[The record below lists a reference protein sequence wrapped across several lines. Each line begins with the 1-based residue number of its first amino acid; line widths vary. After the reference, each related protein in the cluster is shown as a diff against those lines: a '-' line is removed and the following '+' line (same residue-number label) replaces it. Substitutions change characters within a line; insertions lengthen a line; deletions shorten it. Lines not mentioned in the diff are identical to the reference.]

1 MNDNK
6 NKIINWE
13 KVFSYSNSFKNNSPC
28 KWEFIE
34 EFFDKEFY
42 EKLYE
47 TFPKDD
53 KTWERIS
60 TWDKNSLRKLWD
72 KDTDESDPSDI
83 VDPNFS
89 DAWNEFHHY
98 LFSDEFIQNIQK
110 FSGIPVGRLKHFSMK
125 ISRKGDYQFP
135 HIHNVGPST
144 LIFMIYF
151 TKNWK
156 KGDPGGTYI
165 TPEEEESQRIF
176 EADNLDNTTVV
187 FQDGPYSGH
196 GVRPLKEN
204 TERHAIQI
212 YLEGWSSETGWSC
225 YPVERELREI

>member
-1 MNDNK
+1 MNNTK
-6 NKIINWE
+6 NTIINWE
-13 KVFSYSNSFKNNSPC
+13 KVFSVSNSFKNNSPC
-28 KWEFIE
+28 KWTFIQ
-34 EFFDKEFY
+34 EFFNKEFY

-53 KTWERIS
+53 GTWERVS
-60 TWDKNSLRKLWD
+60 TWDKNSLRKLWNND
-72 KDTDESDPSDI
+72 KDGTEPSDI
-83 VDPNFS
+83 IDPNFS
-89 DAWNEFHHY
+89 DVWNEFHHY
-98 LFSDEFIQNIQK
+98 LFSDEFIENMQK

-135 HIHNVGPST
+135 HIHNTGPST

-165 TPEEEESQRIF
+165 TPTEDESKMIF
-176 EADNLDNTTVV
+176 EAQNLDNTSVV
-187 FQDGPYSGH
+187 FQDGLNAGH

-212 YLEGWSSETGWSC
+212 YLEGWSAKKGWSC